1 MAIFSFRK
9 DANAVSDEKRAGS
22 PPSPREEDAVAEGY
36 TSEEGVVDEAE
47 DDLHRGMKPRQLNMM
62 AIAGAIGTGLII
74 GTGTSLKFG
83 PGALLF
89 GYALMGFTVYIVMVA
104 LGEMG
109 AWLPHKKSFSGY
121 ATRFV
126 DPAMGFATGWNYF
139 FKYVIVLPN
148 NLTATGILLQLW
160 LPDLNVSVWIAV
172 FGVAI
177 ILLNLI
183 HVSFFGEAEFW
194 MSLVKAL
201 VIIIMIFMC
210 LVIALG
216 GGPNHVRTGFL
227 FWREPGAFAEWSV
240 KLSGVTT
247 VVPGNTGR
255 FLGVWACVVQAT
267 FAYLGTELVGVAF
280 GETPNPRKNVPRAVN
295 QTLLRIVFFYIAGVL
310 VLGMAVPYD
319 DPLLQLNAGGK
330 TGISSPFVIA
340 AKRAG
345 IDKLDQAVNGM
356 LLVFTISAANSDIYL
371 ASRTAWALA
380 KDGQAP
386 QMMHRTN
393 KRGVPIPAVA
403 LSSLFCAL
411 GFMNATKGAD
421 TVFGYFVSLVTVFG
435 ALNWIAVLVSY
446 LAMIKA
452 MKVQNIPRSVMPYRN
467 PLLPYGAYFALF
479 ITALVIVFSGY
490 NAFIPRFQI
499 DKFMTSYIGIV
510 VYLVNILWW
519 KLYKKTKRVLP
530 QDVDLVTGRRE

>member
-1 MAIFSFRK
+1 MAFFPFSK
-9 DANAVSDEKRAGS
+9 DSKDEKQADTPPYRGEVS
-22 PPSPREEDAVAEGY
+22 PVGDY
-36 TSEEGVVDEAE
+36 TSDEGVVDEAE

-74 GTGTSLKFG
+74 GTGNALKFG
-83 PGALLF
+83 PGSLLI
-89 GYALMGFTVYIVMVA
+89 GYILMGLTVYIVMVA

-148 NLTATGILLQLW
+148 NLTATGILLQYW
-160 LPDLNVSVWIAV
+160 LPDLNVSVWITV

-201 VIIIMIFMC
+201 VIIMLILLCFILAM
-210 LVIALG
+210 G
-216 GGPNHVRTGFL
+216 GGPNHFRSGFYY
-227 FWREPGAFAEWSV
+227 WQNPGAFAQYAV
-240 KLSGVTT
+240 TLGDTTT
-247 VVPGNTGR
+247 VIPGETGR
-255 FLGVWACVVQAT
+255 FLGVWACIVQAT

-295 QTLLRIVFFYIAGVL
+295 QTLMRIVFFYIAGVL
-310 VLGMAVPYD
+310 VLGMAVPYNS
-319 DPLLQLNAGGK
+319 PELIKATKSKLGGLA
-330 TGISSPFVIA
+330 SPFVVA
-340 AKRAG
+340 AKEAG
-345 IDKLDQAVNGM
+345 IAKLADAVNGL

-386 QMMHRTN
+386 KLLLRTN

-403 LSSLFCAL
+403 LSSVFIAL
-411 GFMNATKGAD
+411 GYMNASKSSG

-435 ALNWIAVLVSY
+435 ALNWVAVLVCY
-446 LAMIKA
+446 IAMLRGMKA
-452 MKVQNIPRSVMPYRN
+452 QGIPRSVMPYRN
-467 PLLPYGAYFALF
+467 PLLPYGAYFALGVT
-479 ITALVIVFSGY
+479 ILVIVFSGY
-490 NAFIPRFQI
+490 TAFIPHFQI

-510 VYLVNILWW
+510 VYLFNILYW
-519 KLYKKTKRVLP
+519 KLAKKTRRVRP
-530 QDVDLVTGRRE
+530 EEMDLATGRRDF

>member
-1 MAIFSFRK
+1 MAIFSFSRGE
-9 DANAVSDEKRAGS
+9 DAKDEKRASS
-22 PPSPREEDAVAEGY
+22 PQSPREDVVAGGY
-36 TSEEGVVDEAE
+36 TSEEGLAEEVE

-83 PGALLF
+83 PGSLLI
-89 GYALMGFTVYIVMVA
+89 GYVLMGLTVYLVMVA

-121 ATRFV
+121 ASRFV

-148 NLTATGILLQLW
+148 NLTATGLLLQFW
-160 LPDLNVSVWIAV
+160 LPDLNVSVWIVV
-172 FGVAI
+172 FGIAI

-194 MSLVKAL
+194 MSLIKAL
-201 VIIIMIFMC
+201 VIVMLILLC
-210 LVIALG
+210 LIIALG

-227 FWREPGAFAEWSV
+227 YWREPGAFGQWFVVIGKE
-240 KLSGVTT
+240 TT
-247 VVPGNTGR
+247 EIPGATGR
-255 FLGVWACVVQAT
+255 FLGVWACIVQAT

-310 VLGMAVPYD
+310 VLGMAVPYNH
-319 DPLLQLNAGGK
+319 PLLKATTGKASGLN
-330 TGISSPFVIA
+330 SPFVIA
-340 AKRAG
+340 AKIAG
-345 IDKLDQAVNGM
+345 VDKLDHAVNGL

-371 ASRTAWALA
+371 ASRTAWALST
-380 KDGQAP
+380 DGQAP
-386 QMMHRTN
+386 RIFHRTN
-393 KRGVPIPAVA
+393 RRGVPIPAVA
-403 LSSLFCAL
+403 LSSLFCVL
-411 GFMNATKGAD
+411 GFMNATKDAA

-435 ALNWIAVLVSY
+435 ALNWVAVLVSY
-446 LAMIKA
+446 LAMIRA

-467 PLLPYGAYFALF
+467 PLLPWGAYFALG
-479 ITALVIVFSGY
+479 ITILVIIFQGY
-490 NAFIPRFQI
+490 NAFIPRFQV
-499 DKFMTSYIGIV
+499 DKFLTSYIGIA
-510 VYLVNILWW
+510 VYLINIAWW
-519 KLYKKTKRVLP
+519 KIFKKTKRVRSE
-530 QDVDLVTGRRE
+530 DVDLVTGRREWN

>member
-1 MAIFSFRK
+1 MAVFPFARRRGVV
-9 DANAVSDEKRAGS
+9 NDEKYSDS
-22 PPSPREEDAVAEGY
+22 PPPQEAVAGEYVSG
-36 TSEEGVVDEAE
+36 EESGVVEEAK

-74 GTGTSLKFG
+74 GTGTALKFG
-83 PGALLF
+83 PGSLLI
-89 GYALMGFTVYIVMVA
+89 GYALMGFVVYVVMVA

-148 NLTATGILLQLW
+148 NLTASGIILQYW
-160 LPDLNVSVWIAV
+160 RPEINVSVWIVV
-172 FGVAI
+172 FGIAI

-201 VIIIMIFMC
+201 VIIMLILLCFI
-210 LVIALG
+210 ISLG
-216 GGPNHVRTGFL
+216 GSPSGHRSGF
-227 FWREPGAFAEWSV
+227 WYWNDPGAFAQYSASAKGVSV
-240 KLSGVTT
+240 T
-247 VVPGNTGR
+247 VPGATGR
-255 FLGVWACVVQAT
+255 FLGVWACIVQAT

-280 GETPNPRKNVPRAVN
+280 GETPDPRKNVPRAVR
-295 QTLLRIVFFYIAGVL
+295 QTLLRIVFFYIAGVI
-310 VLGMAVPYD
+310 VLGMAVPYNSNT
-319 DPLLQLNAGGK
+319 LANATSAK
-330 TGISSPFVIA
+330 TSGIASPFVVA
-340 AKRAG
+340 AKDAG
-345 IDKLDQAVNGM
+345 IDKLADAVNAL
-356 LLVFTISAANSDIYL
+356 LLVFTVSAANSDIYL

-386 QMMHRTN
+386 ELMHRTN

-403 LSSLFCAL
+403 LSSIFIAL
-411 GFMNATKGAD
+411 GFLNATKDSA

-446 LAMIKA
+446 LAMINA
-452 MKVQNIPRSVMPYRN
+452 MKVQNVPRSIMPYRN

-479 ITALVIVFSGY
+479 ITTLVIIFSGY
-490 NAFIPRFQI
+490 SAWFPFFQV
-499 DKFMTSYIGIV
+499 DKFITSYIGIP
-510 VYLVNILWW
+510 VYVLNIIWW
-519 KLYKKTKRVLP
+519 KLFKKTKRVKP
-530 QDVDLVTGRRE
+530 SEVDLITGRRA